1 MCKPLN
7 CGQVVL
13 PHSSYGTN
21 PQRPARLSVCLRKE
35 EARKSLLHTLL
46 DQLES

>member
-1 MCKPLN
+1 MCKLLN

-13 PHSSYGTN
+13 PHSSCESN
-21 PQRPARLSVCLRKE
+21 PQRPATLPVCLRKE
-35 EARKSLLHTLL
+35 EVRKSLLHTLL